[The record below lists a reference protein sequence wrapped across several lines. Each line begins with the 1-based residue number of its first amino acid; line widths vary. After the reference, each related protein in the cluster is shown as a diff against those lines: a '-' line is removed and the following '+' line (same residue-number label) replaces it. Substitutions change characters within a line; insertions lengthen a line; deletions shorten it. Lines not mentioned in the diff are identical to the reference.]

1 VPYGDLQQV
10 KRVNRVE
17 FFIYYTLIFTLA
29 VLPHVLGWL
38 FQTLR
43 HGKFRH
49 FPSSVTELLSFLFR

>member
-1 VPYGDLQQV
+1 
-10 KRVNRVE
+10 VNRVE

-43 HGKFRH
+43 HGKFPRLG
-49 FPSSVTELLSFLFR
+49 PLARARKDAEAVTPMIFRG